1 MSPRAAWRLESLGF
15 RRVYDYV
22 AGKADWMASGLPVDG
37 STSPSTRIAGIARP
51 SVPRCHL
58 DETIGDVRGRIEG
71 WEICVVVNH
80 ENVVLGVVTAKSVGT
95 LDDAQRIDTVMRE
108 GPSTFRPDVAVAE
121 LAAHLRERK
130 VRRAL
135 VTRSDGTLIGLVRA
149 ADLSQESQL
158 AERSRG

>member
-37 STSPSTRIAGIARP
+37 STS